1 MPGAIHIVRISSVVQ
16 VEVGDDVMEAS
27 LGYLPWV
34 LGENLAGQVDA
45 WVMEQR
51 LGYYPAIDFFR
62 DKPQV
67 VDPALLQLIDEMG
80 RFGEEYSRRE
90 LRRRLRG
97 AFSHVDVERIQLEA
111 YAMPR
116 IRPSQPKSPELL
128 ARHYAPATFRV
139 ELLLGMIQRGEV
151 DGLQRFIN
159 QRIQQWAK
167 PAFESLELLST
178 RLLSE

>member
-1 MPGAIHIVRISSVVQ
+1 MTSAIHIARIAAVLKVQ
-16 VEVGDDVMEAS
+16 VGDEVMEAN

-34 LGENLAGQVDA
+34 LGENLAGQVDP

-51 LGYYPAIDFFR
+51 LGYYPALDFCR

-67 VDPALLQLIDEMG
+67 VDPALLQLIDQMA
-80 RFGEEYSRRE
+80 RFGEEYTRRE

-97 AFSHVDVERIQLEA
+97 GFSHVDVERIQTEA

-116 IRPSQPKSPELL
+116 VRPSQPKSPEHL
-128 ARHYAPATFRV
+128 AKHYAPSTFRA

-151 DGLQRFIN
+151 EGIERLVA
-159 QRIQQWAK
+159 QRIRQWAK
-167 PAFESLELLST
+167 PAFSSLELLST
-178 RLLSE
+178 RLLDQ

>member
-1 MPGAIHIVRISSVVQ
+1 MSGTIHIARFSSVLKVR
-16 VEVGDDVMEAS
+16 VGDDVVEPN

-34 LGENLAGQVDA
+34 LGENLAGQVDS

-51 LGYYPAIDFFR
+51 LGYYPALDYFR
-62 DKPQV
+62 DKPQA
-67 VDPALLQLIDEMG
+67 VDPALLQLIDEMA
-80 RFGEEYSRRE
+80 RFGEEYTRRE

-97 AFSHVDVERIQLEA
+97 GFSHVDVERIQVEA

-116 IRPSQPKSPELL
+116 ILPSQPKSPEEL
-128 ARHYAPATFRV
+128 AKHYAPATFRV

-151 DGLQRFIN
+151 ERIERLVM

-167 PAFESLELLST
+167 PAFQTLELVTT

>member
-1 MPGAIHIVRISSVVQ
+1 MSGTIHIERFAAVLKVR
-16 VEVGDDVMEAS
+16 VGDDVLEPNI
-27 LGYLPWV
+27 GYLPWV
-34 LGENLAGQVDA
+34 LGENLAGQVDP

-51 LGYYPAIDFFR
+51 LGYYPALDFFR

-67 VDPALLQLIDEMG
+67 VDPALLQLIDEMA
-80 RFGEEYSRRE
+80 RFGEEYTRRE
-90 LRRRLRG
+90 LRRRLRS

-111 YAMPR
+111 FAMPR

-128 ARHYAPATFRV
+128 ARHYAPSTFRV

-151 DGLQRFIN
+151 EGVERLVT

-167 PAFESLELLST
+167 PAFHSLELLNM
-178 RLLSE
+178 RLLGE

>member
-1 MPGAIHIVRISSVVQ
+1 MAGTIHIVRCAAVLKVRI
-16 VEVGDDVMEAS
+16 GDEVMEPNM
-27 LGYLPWV
+27 GYLPWV
-34 LGENLAGQVDA
+34 LGENLAGQVDP

-51 LGYYPAIDFFR
+51 LGYYPALDFFR

-67 VDPALLQLIDEMG
+67 VDPALLQLIDEMA
-80 RFGEEYSRRE
+80 RFGEEYTRRE

-97 AFSHVDVERIQLEA
+97 GFSHVDVERIQLEA
-111 YAMPR
+111 FAMPR
-116 IRPSQPKSPELL
+116 MRPSQPKSPELL
-128 ARHYAPATFRV
+128 AKHYAPATFRA

-151 DGLQRFIN
+151 EGIERLVA

-178 RLLSE
+178 RLLGE

>member
-1 MPGAIHIVRISSVVQ
+1 MGGSLQVVRISSVLKVR
-16 VEVGDDVMEAS
+16 VGDEVVEPN

-67 VDPALLQLIDEMG
+67 VDPALLQLIDEMA
-80 RFGEEYSRRE
+80 RFGEEYTRRE

-97 AFSHVDVERIQLEA
+97 GFSHVDVERVQLEA

-116 IRPSQPKSPELL
+116 MRTSQPKSPELL
-128 ARHYAPATFRV
+128 AKHYAPATFRV

-151 DGLQRFIN
+151 DGLQRLIN
-159 QRIQQWAK
+159 QRIHQWAK
-167 PAFESLELLST
+167 PAFDSLELLST
-178 RLLSE
+178 RLLNE